1 MFDRNSDYARDK
13 KDPDAIVCKSAT
25 GIHIRLTRADFSSA
39 EEFEKW
45 KRWSDENY
53 HAIEKADHRH
63 SNRTI
68 SLEGLAELSF
78 AVLSAETKVMD
89 QYDQEE
95 RARLCY
101 WQASG
106 ESIKTSVRTRTRLE
120 QLTEGS
126 FYTGGSIAYG
136 YRLDKRGRTN
146 KRNKEVFDLAIDE
159 DAAKIIQLIF
169 QKYVNEGYGA
179 QRLSRYLEEK
189 KIRKPNGKNFPNTSY
204 GMGMHNRLLFQNY
217 RSSTRKLLT
226 GHRKSCLTERHTMQ
240 KLH

>member
-1 MFDRNSDYARDK
+1 MFDRNSDYALNK

-78 AVLSAETKVMD
+78 AVLSAETEVMN

-95 RARLCY
+95 RARLC
-101 WQASG
+101 
-106 ESIKTSVRTRTRLE
+106 RLLAE
-120 QLTEGS
+120 GLDACLTAPQRRVGRPAHGN
-126 FYTGGSIAYG
+126 GGRFIAYG
-136 YRLDKRGRTN
+136 AVATRRWL
-146 KRNKEVFDLAIDE
+146 V
-159 DAAKIIQLIF
+159 
-169 QKYVNEGYGA
+169 
-179 QRLSRYLEEK
+179 YLYYCL
-189 KIRKPNGKNFPNTSY
+189 NG
-204 GMGMHNRLLFQNY
+204 HA
-217 RSSTRKLLT
+217 
-226 GHRKSCLTERHTMQ
+226 E
-240 KLH
+240 

>member
-1 MFDRNSDYARDK
+1 MFDRNSDYALNK

-78 AVLSAETKVMD
+78 AVLSAETEVMD

-95 RARLCY
+95 RARLCRLLAEGLDACLTAPQRRRLWLY
-101 WQASG
+101 CVEG
-106 ESIKTSVRTRTRLE
+106 LTIKEIAAQEKGQTPE
-120 QLTEGS
+120 YIQENIGS
-126 FYTGGSIAYG
+126 
-136 YRLDKRGRTN
+136 
-146 KRNKEVFDLAIDE
+146 
-159 DAAKIIQLIF
+159 
-169 QKYVNEGYGA
+169 QKN
-179 QRLSRYLEEK
+179 SK
-189 KIRKPNGKNFPNTSY
+189 KIFGKV
-204 GMGMHNRLLFQNY
+204 GA
-217 RSSTRKLLT
+217 
-226 GHRKSCLTERHTMQ
+226 ERNQ
-240 KLH
+240 KRR